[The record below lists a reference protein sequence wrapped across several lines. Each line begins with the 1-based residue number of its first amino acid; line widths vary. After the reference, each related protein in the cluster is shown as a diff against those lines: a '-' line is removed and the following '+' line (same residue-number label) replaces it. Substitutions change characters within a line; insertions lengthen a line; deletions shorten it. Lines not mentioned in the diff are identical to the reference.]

1 MLSFGDSEVKL
12 CSIILKVLRSF
23 VIEVVVVLCQT

>member
-1 MLSFGDSEVKL
+1 MLSFGDSDVKL